1 MRAFSRTGIGL
12 ALAAAAVLQ
21 WAAPVHAQTFT
32 VQGGTGLEGCTGAT
46 SFDITSAVPLQQSG
60 SCNTGF
66 AQSSGVARA
75 SHGALGIHAEGG
87 AHNND
92 SRFATWSSAARFED
106 VLHFTSTDPLA
117 TTATVSVFLHLEGL
131 LSINGPGGVANIDG
145 SLTLNGVRS
154 TFGFSPDATVPVSIS
169 GFTVL
174 GVPAT
179 AAYGVPIDLQL
190 QSFGV
195 VVPLNQAV
203 SFSLTLGNRIAVS
216 GVDIKAESSFLNT
229 FEVPTGTNAFALPDG
244 VQVNAGS
251 WLVNN
256 QRVVVPAVPE
266 PESWAMLVLGLGLV
280 AAVLR
285 KRAAIA
291 A

>member
-1 MRAFSRTGIGL
+1 MRAISRTGIGL
-12 ALAAAAVLQ
+12 ALATAAALQ
-21 WAAPVHAQTFT
+21 WSVPVHAQTFT

-46 SFDITSAVPLQQSG
+46 SFDITAASPLELAG
-60 SCNTGF
+60 GCNAGF
-66 AQSSGVARA
+66 AQSNGIARA
-75 SHGALGIHAEGG
+75 SHGALGVHAEGV

-92 SRFATWSSAARFED
+92 SRFVSWSSAARFED
-106 VLHFTSTDPLA
+106 VLHFTSTNSQA
-117 TTATVSVFLHLEGL
+117 TTATVSVFLHVEGL
-131 LSINGPGGVANIDG
+131 LAINGPGGIANIDG

-154 TFGFSPDATVPVSIS
+154 TFSFSPDASVPVSIS

-174 GVPAT
+174 GLPPA

-203 SFSLTLGNRIAVS
+203 GFSLTLGNRIAVS
-216 GVDIKAESSFLNT
+216 GVEIKAQSSFLNT
-229 FEVPTGTNAFALPDG
+229 FEVPTGTNAFALPEG

-251 WLVNN
+251 WLVDN
-256 QRVVVPAVPE
+256 QRVAAVPE

-280 AAVLR
+280 GAVLR
-285 KRAAIA
+285 KRAAVA